1 MKSGKKRKPD
11 LEVRNTE
18 QDVLA
23 SLKNNPGLE
32 TGMVSLADRVAAR
45 REEEELLAD
54 PMVYNQ
60 SANLISAKK
69 DQKPKKDVGG
79 GLLNFFSKK

>member
-60 SANLISAKK
+60 SANQISAKK